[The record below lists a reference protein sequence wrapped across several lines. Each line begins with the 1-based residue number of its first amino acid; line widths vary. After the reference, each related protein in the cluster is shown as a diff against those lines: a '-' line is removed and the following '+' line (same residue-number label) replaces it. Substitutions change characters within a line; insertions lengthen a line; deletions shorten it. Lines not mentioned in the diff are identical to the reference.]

1 MAEAL
6 QPNEIPRVP
15 PPSGTIQVNFC
26 KNPTC
31 GNFGIPASDKTQ
43 SRGRHVKPGNDRY
56 KLTGTPP
63 AFICLKCGEQ
73 IPAKSNEGI
82 AEELNR
88 LLVPLAPPPQ
98 PSCQT
103 EGCPNAGVS
112 PSAAPGQYWS
122 HTKTKAGTP
131 RFRCKA
137 CKKTL
142 TMQGL
147 STLRQRKSHL
157 NSEIFRALTQKMPLS
172 CVAEFSRVSPKTVY
186 RKIDFIHRQCLLF
199 ASNRER
205 RLPSMAIDRMYVCVD
220 RMDHIINWTNRA
232 DKRNITIQAVGS
244 AELKS
249 GYVLALHVNYDD
261 TLSKDAVA
269 LAAIECADHEK
280 QPPFRRFA
288 RLWLPAEYELGVK
301 LAKGNTPST
310 KDMSS
315 IDDWIEAV
323 YADAAARGDV
333 EQSDHPRSEWKPPGL
348 GLLVHA
354 EYTLY
359 AHFLYLKSL
368 LAGVGKIRFFLDQE
382 SGIRAACLS
391 AFADEVLAKDC
402 DAFYVSISKGVT
414 KEKALALVGESQRK
428 LNEYVAQYG
437 YECLKLQDQRRQYL
451 KDKMHTL
458 WSQKG
463 KWGDRWL
470 EYPFPN
476 MAEPEKRVCY
486 LTNLKADWFDYDDEH
501 LANLLLKATL
511 HPIDRFFMQTRRK
524 TSMLERP
531 ITSSSV
537 QGRRW
542 YGYSAY
548 DPAMAAKMLEIYR
561 VYYNFVKVGD
571 DRKTPA
577 MRLGLA
583 KGPCTVEDIIYYS
596 PES

>member
-1 MAEAL
+1 MPEPL
-6 QPNEIPRVP
+6 QTTKGQRIPPVN
-15 PPSGTIQVNFC
+15 GGLQVNFC
-26 KNPTC
+26 KNPSC
-31 GNFGIPASDKTQ
+31 CNFGTPASNTPQ
-43 SRGRHVKPGNDRY
+43 SRGKYVKAGNDRY
-56 KLTGTPP
+56 KVTGSPP
-63 AFICLKCGEQ
+63 SLKCLSCGEE
-73 IPAKSNEGI
+73 IPIKSNVGI
-82 AEELNR
+82 AEELDR
-88 LLVPLAPPPQ
+88 LMMPLVPPPQ
-98 PSCQT
+98 QSCQT
-103 EGCPNAGVS
+103 EGCLNNGVPPTS
-112 PSAAPGQYWS
+112 APSAYWS

-131 RFRCKA
+131 RYRCKA
-137 CKKTL
+137 CKKTFAVGG
-142 TMQGL
+142 T
-147 STLRQRKSHL
+147 STKRQRKSHL

-172 CVAEFSRVSPKTVY
+172 CIAEFSRISPKTVY
-186 RKIDFIHRQCLLF
+186 RKLDFIHRQCLLF

-205 RLPSMAIDRMYVCVD
+205 RLPSMAFDRMYICVD
-220 RMDHIINWTNRA
+220 RMDQIINWSNRA

-244 AELKS
+244 ADLKS
-249 GYVLALHVNYDD
+249 SYVLGLHVNYDD
-261 TLSKDAVA
+261 TLSKDDVTF
-269 LAAIECADHEK
+269 AAIECADHEK

-288 RLWLPAEYELGVK
+288 RLWLPEEYEKAVK
-301 LAKGNTPST
+301 VAKGNIPST
-310 KDMSS
+310 EGMGSL
-315 IDDWIEAV
+315 DDWIESV
-323 YADAAARGDV
+323 YAAAASRGDV
-333 EQSDHPRSEWKPPGL
+333 EQPDHPRSEWQPPGR

-359 AHFLYLKSL
+359 AHFLYLKCL
-368 LAGVGKIRFFLDQE
+368 LAGVGKVRFFLDQE

-391 AFADEVLAKDC
+391 AFADEVLAKTC

-414 KEKALALVGESQRK
+414 KDRALALVVESQRK
-428 LNEYVAQYG
+428 LNEYVEKFG
-437 YECLKLQDQRRQYL
+437 YECLHLQEQRRQYL
-451 KDKMHTL
+451 KDHMHTL

-463 KWGDRWL
+463 KWRDRWL

-486 LTNLKADWFDYDDEH
+486 LTSLKADWFDYDDEH

-531 ITSSSV
+531 ITSSSI
-537 QGRRW
+537 GRRW

-596 PES
+596 AES

>member
-1 MAEAL
+1 ML
-6 QPNEIPRVP
+6 
-15 PPSGTIQVNFC
+15 
-26 KNPTC
+26 
-31 GNFGIPASDKTQ
+31 
-43 SRGRHVKPGNDRY
+43 H
-56 KLTGTPP
+56 
-63 AFICLKCGEQ
+63 CLSCGEH
-73 IPAKSNEGI
+73 IPVKSNEGI
-82 AEELNR
+82 AEELKR
-88 LLVPLAPPPQ
+88 LQLPLSPTKQNGCRTA
-98 PSCQT
+98 
-103 EGCPNAGVS
+103 GCPNAGMP
-112 PSAAPGQYWS
+112 PSAAPTRYWS
-122 HTKTKAGTP
+122 FGKTKAGTP
-131 RFRCKA
+131 RYRCKD
-137 CKKTL
+137 CKKTI
-142 TMQGL
+142 TGQGL
-147 STLRQRKSHL
+147 STKRQRKSHL

-172 CVAEFSRVSPKTVY
+172 CVAEFSRISPDTLY
-186 RKIDFIHRQCLLF
+186 RKLDFIHRQCQLF
-199 ASNRER
+199 AANRER
-205 RLPSMAIDRMYVCVD
+205 RLPSMSFERMYVCVD

-261 TLSKDAVA
+261 TLSKDAVT
-269 LAAIECADHEK
+269 LAAIKCADHEK
-280 QPPFRRFA
+280 QPPFRRYA
-288 RLWLPAEYELGVK
+288 RLWLPEEYEKAVK
-301 LAKGNTPST
+301 IAKGDIPAANGMNSL
-310 KDMSS
+310 
-315 IDDWIEAV
+315 DDRIEAV
-323 YADAAARGDV
+323 YAAADTRGDV
-333 EQSDHPRSEWKPPGL
+333 EQPDAPRTEWQPPGR

-359 AHFLYLKSL
+359 AHFLYLKHL
-368 LAGVGKIRFFLDQE
+368 LAGAGKVRFFLDQE

-414 KEKALALVGESQRK
+414 KDRALALVAESQRR
-428 LNEYVAQYG
+428 LNEYVARYG
-437 YECLKLQDQRRQYL
+437 FDCLHLQEQRRQYL
-451 KDKMHTL
+451 KDNMHTL
-458 WSQKG
+458 WSKKG

-486 LTNLKADWFDYDDEH
+486 LTNLKTDWFDYDDEH

-537 QGRRW
+537 SGRKW

-548 DPAMAAKMLEIYR
+548 DPAKAAKMLDIYR
-561 VYYNFVKVGD
+561 VYYNFIKKGD

-583 KGPCTVEDIIYYS
+583 KGPCSVEDIIYYS
-596 PES
+596 SEA